1 MPAGCP
7 PAVTP
12 QAPRFTGVFARSY
25 PAQGQGYSDA
35 DTGSRA
41 RLAADNILL
50 VHRYFPITPPTR
62 S

>member
-1 MPAGCP
+1 MPVGCP

-12 QAPRFTGVFARSY
+12 LAPRLTGVFARSY
-25 PAQGQGYSDA
+25 PVRGQGYSDA

-41 RLAADNILL
+41 RLAAYSMLL
-50 VHRYFPITPPTR
+50 VHRCFPITPPTR